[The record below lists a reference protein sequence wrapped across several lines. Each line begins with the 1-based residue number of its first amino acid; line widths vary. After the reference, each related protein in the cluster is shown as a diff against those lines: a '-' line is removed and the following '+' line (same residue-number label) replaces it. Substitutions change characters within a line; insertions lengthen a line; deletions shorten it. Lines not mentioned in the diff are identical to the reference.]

1 MSFGRLRRTILGVSG
16 FLTSRRF
23 HSSPRFRGPIGSCI
37 SLAFTIVVLLA
48 GPLLSGCDK
57 NTGNPLSAGATGP
70 SILLAVNSLGNTVSA
85 INLSTDNVTLKA
97 FTVGRSPNQVKVAGG
112 RIYIVNSLSNN
123 IQVFD
128 TASFAPQ
135 GTIDLGDGANPMN
148 IAFVGDKGY
157 VSCLLTNDVRVVNLA
172 TRAVVKSIPA
182 GSGTT
187 GIAGAN
193 GKVYATNTGY
203 STPAYLPGSV
213 TVINAVTDAVVDT
226 VAVGTNP
233 QAVEVGPDGRVHVVC
248 TGDYVGIPGVVSVI
262 DPVSDAVVKTIPIG
276 GTPGSIA
283 FSSNGTAFVGYFSDG
298 VATYNGRTYAI
309 IDSSTHKLI
318 GTGGAGMASD
328 GNGFMYVA
336 DFTNDRVVK
345 LDAAKSVVKTYTVG
359 DGPVS
364 LAVKQ

>member
-1 MSFGRLRRTILGVSG
+1 M
-16 FLTSRRF
+16 
-23 HSSPRFRGPIGSCI
+23 
-37 SLAFTIVVLLA
+37 IVVLLA

-70 SILLAVNSLGNTVSA
+70 SILLVVNSLGQTVSA
-85 INLSTDNVTLKA
+85 VDLSTDHVILTA
-97 FTVGRSPNQVKVAGG
+97 FTVGRSPNQVKVARG
-112 RIYIVNSLSNN
+112 RIYVVNSLSNSV
-123 IQVFD
+123 QVFD
-128 TASFAPQ
+128 TASFSPQ

-148 IAFVGDKGY
+148 IAVVGGKGY
-157 VSCLLTNDVRVVNLA
+157 VACLLTNDVRVVNLT
-172 TRAVVKSIPA
+172 TRAVIKSVPA

-187 GIAGAN
+187 GITAVN

-213 TVINAVTDAVVDT
+213 TVINTVTDAVVDT

-233 QAVEVGPDGRVHVVC
+233 QAAEVGPDGRVHVVC
-248 TGDYVGIPGVVSVI
+248 TGDYVGIPGVICVI
-262 DPVSDAVVKTIPIG
+262 DPLSDAVVKTIPIG

-318 GTGGAGMASD
+318 GAGGAGIAPD
-328 GNGFMYVA
+328 GNGFVYVA
-336 DFTNDRVVK
+336 DFANDRVVK